1 MVKVGIYGA
10 ETPLAGE
17 IIRLLNNHPE
27 TELVCLYSPEFNG
40 RNISSIHHGF
50 IGETS
55 RFFTDKINLKDLDY
69 LIVLKSDEITEKIL
83 NYQPEDNNLKILL
96 YSDKLNKGFEIGI
109 SEINRKALVRGADK
123 AAVPSPLIVPI
134 LITLIPL
141 ANYMLLNSDI
151 EIETQLPSDIS
162 EILEETKQMVLIE
175 NLLKDKQPSFNG
187 KVKLKI
193 QSDHINDRT
202 HISEINIPSSLP
214 IDEILKIYDDIYD
227 DHNFTFTTLSDIST
241 ADVEGT
247 QKVIINISK
256 PDSDTLSLKIISDS
270 RMRGGAGDAVHIMN
284 LFFGL
289 HEKTGLHLKSSR
301 Y

>member
-17 IIRLLNNHPE
+17 IIRLLINHPE
-27 TELVCLYSPEFNG
+27 TELVCLYSPELNG

-134 LITLIPL
+134 LISLIPL

-151 EIETQLPSDIS
+151 DIETQLPSDIS
-162 EILEETKQMVLIE
+162 EILEETKQIVLIE

-202 HISEINIPSSLP
+202 QVSEINIPSSLP

-256 PDSDTLSLKIISDS
+256 PGSDTLSLKIISDS